1 MGAPDIATSTKAER
15 LAYINEKFRCIA
27 NCAICGNCKILRGM
41 SADEA
46 YAEYIEGRSTF
57 VEVSMTLRDC

>member
-27 NCAICGNCKILRGM
+27 NCEICGNCKILRGM

-57 VEVSMTLRDC
+57 V